1 MVHLKLITKVNGFI
15 QFDIKLDVLGF
26 PHSFQRKYRLSDL
39 LIQIEELLIGRNSL
53 VFNLGHEENAASQVG
68 KPLGIKKDFL
78 YVELLGLIQVL
89 TAL

>member
-1 MVHLKLITKVNGFI
+1 MVHLKLIAKIHGII
-15 QFDIKLDVLGF
+15 QLDIKLDVLRF
-26 PHSFQRKYRLSDL
+26 PHGFQRKHRLSDL

-53 VFNLGHEENAASQVG
+53 VFNLGHEQNAASQVG

-89 TAL
+89 SAL